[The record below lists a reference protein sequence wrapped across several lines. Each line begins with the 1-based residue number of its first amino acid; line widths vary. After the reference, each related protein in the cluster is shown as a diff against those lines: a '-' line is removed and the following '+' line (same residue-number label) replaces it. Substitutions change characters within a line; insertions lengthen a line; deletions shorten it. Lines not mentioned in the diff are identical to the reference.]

1 MCAKNNKL
9 SFNSVL
15 KIIKESLSLAE
26 LDQLHSMVEALK
38 YDVLYD
44 KKVLELFE
52 ENLTQNQNN
61 PICPHCHQSLTTKA
75 GFDSQGRQRYRCHN
89 NECEYQTFTS
99 STNTLLHSTK
109 KNTSTWVQF
118 VLLDLKG
125 YSLRKIANI
134 LSISYD
140 TAFNWRHKIGFSL
153 EKHMNLNK
161 LKGTVYLDETLVKN
175 VDKNIML
182 PHDKTKKKKRGMSK
196 SKRNITCAI
205 DEQQNFILQATDCGR
220 VTSKSLIEIY
230 QDKIDKKA
238 TLVTDSLRSYH
249 QLVEA
254 LDVNWK
260 KIPSGVK
267 QIDQYTL
274 EKVNQFHD
282 RIKTYLSNYRG
293 VSSKYLQGYL
303 AVFNALYEFPKID
316 FFDQFK
322 IVISILC
329 PTRSELRVKHIR
341 KCKSIYPLIIKKVL
355 VD

>member
-1 MCAKNNKL
+1 MSTKNNKL
-9 SFNSVL
+9 SFNSIL
-15 KIIKESLSLAE
+15 DIIKESLSMDE
-26 LDQLHSMVEALK
+26 LDQLHSMVETLK

-44 KKVLELFE
+44 DKILKLFE
-52 ENLTQNQNN
+52 ENLTQSQSTA
-61 PICPHCHQSLTTKA
+61 ICPHCHQSLTTKA

-89 NECEYQTFTS
+89 SECKYQTFTS

-109 KNTSTWVQF
+109 KNPSTWIQF

-134 LSISYD
+134 LVISYD
-140 TAFNWRHKIGFSL
+140 TAFNWRHKIGFAL

-161 LKGTVYLDETLVKN
+161 LKGTVYLDETLIENVNKN
-175 VDKNIML
+175 KML

-196 SKRNITCAI
+196 NKRNITCAI

-220 VTSKSLIEIY
+220 VTSQSLIEIY
-230 QDKIDKKA
+230 QGKIDKKA

-249 QLVEA
+249 QLVDA
-254 LDVNWK
+254 LNVNWK
-260 KIPSGVK
+260 KIPSGEK
-267 QIDQYTL
+267 QLDQYTL
-274 EKVNQFHD
+274 KPVNQFHD

-322 IVISILC
+322 IIISILC

-341 KCKSIYPLIIKKVL
+341 KCVSLYPLIINKAIM
-355 VD
+355 D